1 MSVKNKSTQ
10 TNEELVSDLMNF
22 SPVGALCQ
30 AFIIEAIMNYS
41 NIVLNIDDE
50 SPEWE
55 NSFISLKGWK
65 KQAEHCIQQIEERN
79 NKFQRMKLKD
89 LCEVKMN
96 MSDADFWITR
106 RGDKK
111 SVGKPTKDFNSE
123 NIGIKVT
130 STEIMNA
137 DYLFYMMMYMHNLGV
152 WQEKSNGTL
161 SLVNIK
167 IEDVKSI
174 QVK

>member
-1 MSVKNKSTQ
+1 M
-10 TNEELVSDLMNF
+10 
-22 SPVGALCQ
+22 
-30 AFIIEAIMNYS
+30 
-41 NIVLNIDDE
+41 
-50 SPEWE
+50 
-55 NSFISLKGWK
+55 
-65 KQAEHCIQQIEERN
+65 R
-79 NKFQRMKLKD
+79 LKD

-96 MSDADFWITR
+96 MSNADFWITR

-130 STEIMNA
+130 STNLIDPN
-137 DYLFYMMMYMHNLGV
+137 YLFYMMMYMHNAGM

-174 QVK
+174 QLESI